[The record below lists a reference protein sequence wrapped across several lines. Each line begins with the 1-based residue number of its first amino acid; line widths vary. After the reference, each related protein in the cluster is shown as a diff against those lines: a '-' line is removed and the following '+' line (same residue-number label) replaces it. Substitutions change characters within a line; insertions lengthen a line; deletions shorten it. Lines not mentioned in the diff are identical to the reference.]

1 LNTNLTRS
9 TVDAV
14 GTRLP
19 AGPGSSIVAAWADR
33 AGLAGNTGRT
43 METFVAIATGCS
55 SKTPGTLRSDGS
67 SSAGVACDTRK
78 PLLAGNTRKPHE
90 SFRTLGARPAVQAVM
105 ARMAAH
111 SARAWRTG
119 RAADG
124 NLLFNVL
131 IELVDAGDIAIQTVN
146 LVCEFVKFLNNSLVI
161 VLRSL

>member
-1 LNTNLTRS
+1 MNTNLTRS

-19 AGPGSSIVAAWADR
+19 AGPRSPVVAAWADR

-78 PLLAGNTRKPHE
+78 PLLAGNARKAHETFWTFGTRQ
-90 SFRTLGARPAVQAVM
+90 AVQAVM
-105 ARMAAH
+105 TRMTAH
-111 SARAWRTG
+111 SARAWMTG

-124 NLLFNVL
+124 DLLFNVL
-131 IELVDAGDIAIQTVN
+131 IELVDAGDIAIKTVN
-146 LVCEFVKFLNNSLVI
+146 LVCEFVKFLNDSLVI